1 MKSSNQDSAAAP
13 ARADFR
19 FFDRL
24 RVRWAEVDMQK
35 IVFNGHYLM
44 YLDTAVASYWRALAV
59 DYAPAMHAMGG
70 DLYVKKA
77 TLEYHASARMDDL
90 LDVGLRCKRIGNSSM
105 LFEGG
110 VFAGEQLLVL
120 GELVYVFADPATQ
133 TSKPVPAEL
142 RALLEGFEAGEDLV
156 EVRLGNWAALGAWSG
171 ALRDEV
177 FVTEQGFH
185 AKDEFDDADNAD
197 TTTHCVLMNRLG
209 EPVAVGRLI
218 RDDVAGGWRIGRMA
232 TKRVLRGG
240 GLARRVLGVLEA
252 AASGHGADR
261 LALHAQVQVRGFY
274 ERCGYRAEG
283 AVFDEEGVAHLRM
296 VKILG

>member
-1 MKSSNQDSAAAP
+1 MNDP
-13 ARADFR
+13 TMNVTRASFR

-44 YLDTAVASYWRALAV
+44 YLDTAVAGYWRALAV
-59 DYAPAMHAMGG
+59 DYAAAMHSMGG

-90 LDVGLRCKRIGNSSM
+90 LDVGMRCKRIGNSSM

-110 VFAGEQLLVL
+110 VFAGEQLLVH

-142 RALLEGFEAGEDLV
+142 RALLEGFEAGEDLL
-156 EVRLGNWAALGAWSG
+156 EVKLGNWAELGTWSG
-171 ALRDEV
+171 ALRHEV

-185 AKDEFDDADNAD
+185 AKDEFDEADNAD
-197 TTTHCVLMNRLG
+197 TTTHCVLMNRLS

-218 RDDVAGGWRIGRMA
+218 RDDLGGGWRIGRMA
-232 TKRVLRGG
+232 TKRVLRAG

-252 AASGHGADR
+252 AASRHGADR
-261 LALHAQVQVRGFY
+261 VALHAQLQAKGFY

-283 AVFDEEGVAHLRM
+283 AVFDEEGVAHRRM